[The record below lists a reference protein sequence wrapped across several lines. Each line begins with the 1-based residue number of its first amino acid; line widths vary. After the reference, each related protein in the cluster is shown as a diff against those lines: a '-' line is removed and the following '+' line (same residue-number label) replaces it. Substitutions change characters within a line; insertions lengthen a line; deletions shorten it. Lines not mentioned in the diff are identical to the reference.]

1 MTTGMGVVG
10 QLAMRPASGIRT
22 ETLIAADLVED
33 RLEKAKAGGA
43 TRALNPQT
51 SDLKSRIQEI
61 TRERGLDVVIEASGY
76 PDILPQIFDLC
87 RIGGRIV
94 LLGSIWHRKVEID
107 FMDFHLKEL
116 VLSGCHQPK
125 CPIHPTSLF
134 PWTQQYNRGQV
145 LSMIADGRLPVNDL
159 ISHRLPAAEA
169 DRGYELLRERR
180 QGALG
185 VVLNWK

>member
-1 MTTGMGVVG
+1 
-10 QLAMRPASGIRT
+10 
-22 ETLIAADLVED
+22 
-33 RLEKAKAGGA
+33 
-43 TRALNPQT
+43 
-51 SDLKSRIQEI
+51 
-61 TRERGLDVVIEASGY
+61 
-76 PDILPQIFDLC
+76 
-87 RIGGRIV
+87 
-94 LLGSIWHRKVEID
+94 
-107 FMDFHLKEL
+107 MDFHLKEL

-134 PWTQQYNRGQV
+134 PWTQQYNLGQI
-145 LSMIADGRLPVNDL
+145 LLMIADGRLPVNDL